1 MTLKKSK
8 KKKKKKVSAN
18 LQSHLAFRW
27 AWKGFAIKLKEGNFH
42 INDLFD
48 EAHLNDKKCC
58 GKGSRFLLMKE
69 VAVPHIVW
77 WVFQRATS
85 PRCRAGKHIDVIWL
99 LSYETVHRL
108 RFWVPT
114 YRDMAFN
121 FLDQQHCSCTSHYIQ
136 ITDGYAW
143 KILSWKY
150 Q

>member
-1 MTLKKSK
+1 MHSFHRAEQDSVQRRIRICPLNSETIGDDFEKVK

-69 VAVPHIVW
+69 VAVPCIV
-77 WVFQRATS
+77 
-85 PRCRAGKHIDVIWL
+85 
-99 LSYETVHRL
+99 
-108 RFWVPT
+108 
-114 YRDMAFN
+114 
-121 FLDQQHCSCTSHYIQ
+121 
-136 ITDGYAW
+136 
-143 KILSWKY
+143 
-150 Q
+150 